1 MSNTVFAALT
11 VAIISLVTILLRFL
25 PFLIFRGNRETPK
38 VVTYLGQVLPFAI
51 MSMLVVFCLKGMSF
65 AAPRYGLPEIIACTL
80 VAVLHAWKHNTLLS
94 ILCGTVC
101 YMLLIQL
108 VFVA

>member
-1 MSNTVFAALT
+1 MNNVLYSAMM
-11 VAIISLVTILLRFL
+11 VAVIALVTIALRFL

-51 MSMLVVFCLKGMSF
+51 MSMLVVFCLKGTSF
-65 AAPRYGLPEIIACTL
+65 AAPTYGLPEIISCGL
-80 VAVLHAWKHNTLLS
+80 VIGLHAWKHNTLLS

-108 VFVA
+108 VFV